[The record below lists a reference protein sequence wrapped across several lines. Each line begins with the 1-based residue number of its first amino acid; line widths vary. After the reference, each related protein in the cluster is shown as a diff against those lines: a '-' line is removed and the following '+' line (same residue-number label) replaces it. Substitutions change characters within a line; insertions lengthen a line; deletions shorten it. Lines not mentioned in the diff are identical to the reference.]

1 LSYDIS
7 QSFLAARG
15 FILILNVKD
24 GVAIVTGKT
33 GTFGKQQHLQMTAT
47 RVSSISRCL
56 LVFACFTTIA
66 APTIFNIVT
75 TPKALPNRFDGKR
88 YQLAWTGVTAQQ
100 HDNTCSLAVISN
112 MLEWVGR
119 PVNEGVLQKNA
130 KLTTK
135 GMNLLEFSKLA
146 AKYGLYGDWVSAEP
160 NSLPD
165 LPMPFVAQ
173 IQDGV
178 GHFVIVKRVY
188 NHHVYVADPLR
199 GNNLYPEDQ
208 FNKVW
213 TKRSFLLR
221 SL

>member
-1 LSYDIS
+1 MKIS
-7 QSFLAARG
+7 RGLLVLACIAA
-15 FILILNVKD
+15 ITAPTILNV
-24 GVAIVTGKT
+24 
-33 GTFGKQQHLQMTAT
+33 F
-47 RVSSISRCL
+47 R
-56 LVFACFTTIA
+56 
-66 APTIFNIVT
+66 
-75 TPKALPNRFDGKR
+75 TPNALPDRFDGKR

-112 MLEWVGR
+112 MLEWAGR
-119 PVNEGVLQKNA
+119 PVNESELRKNA
-130 KLTTK
+130 KLTEQ

-146 AKYGLYGDWVSAEP
+146 AKYGLYGDWVRAEP
-160 NSLPD
+160 INLPD

-173 IQDGV
+173 IFDGV

-199 GNNLYPEDQ
+199 GNSLYPEEQ
-208 FNKVW
+208 FNAVW